1 MVVDAFPLTGQGVL
15 RRFSLQRTVAELL
28 SKRWMDAMAPVA
40 LLVGV
45 VIYFSATTQG
55 FLGTAN
61 LVSLTQVLAE
71 YGLLALGLTVV
82 LVGGGIDL
90 SIGAVF
96 GVSNG
101 ICVVLYKLYGWPVPL
116 VVLAGILAGLAC
128 GSVNGL
134 MISYFRTRPFITTL
148 VTLLLFRTIGLY
160 IDLTYTTRISG
171 VNRDDAMWS
180 ALSQARLVGLPIAF
194 WILVIATVVL
204 QVILT
209 RSRFGWQ
216 LIAVGSSRTAA
227 RRSGMSLARVGFQSY
242 LVSGALA
249 GLAGTLVAARL
260 EQTSQTTGQ
269 GLEFVALTAVII
281 GGVSLA
287 GGKGTATRAFVGTL
301 VVTCVYQ
308 GLITQGYDINAYNV
322 VLAVVLL
329 IFATLDIKYAKNR
342 DRAIQKIFIAPAELD
357 LRDLLDINQPG
368 SVWNVNRRLTG
379 AQSIGRGMVEGPE
392 DVILDAQGR
401 LYCGDRRGWVWRFSG
416 TDYEHGEIFSRVGG
430 FPLGMAFDAEANLLI
445 CVGGMGL
452 YSIAPDGT
460 SKPLATQTK
469 RSWYR
474 IRDDSSIRLAD
485 DLDVV
490 PDGRVFFSDA
500 STRFDGVEYMFDVTE
515 ARPNGR
521 VLCYDPSTGKTTT
534 VVKNMPFPN
543 GVCTAHDGESIFVAS
558 TITCSVW
565 RYWVS
570 GPKQGDF
577 EPFLTNLP
585 GFPDNI
591 NRASDGTYWMAFAG
605 MRTPSFDLS
614 LRDAGWRRRMLK
626 QIPQDEWLMFN
637 MNTSC
642 VFRFD
647 ESGEVLESFWDET
660 QEDHSVITSMREY
673 DGHLFLG
680 GLHNDRVGR
689 IRLQS
694 GPDHSER
701 QTRATASSGV
711 SSRG

>member
-1 MVVDAFPLTGQGVL
+1 MVVDAFPLTGQGNL
-15 RRFSLQRTVAELL
+15 HRFSLQRTVAELL

-40 LLVGV
+40 LLIGV
-45 VIYFSATTQG
+45 IIYFSATTPD
-55 FLGTAN
+55 FLGSAN
-61 LVSLTQVLAE
+61 LISLTQILAE
-71 YGLLALGLTVV
+71 YGLLALALTVV

-90 SIGAVF
+90 SVGAVF

-101 ICVVLYKLYGWPVPL
+101 VCVILYKLYGWPVPL
-116 VVLAGILAGLAC
+116 VILVGILVGLAC
-128 GSVNGL
+128 GSVNGIL
-134 MISYFRTRPFITTL
+134 ISYFRTRPFITTL
-148 VTLLLFRTIGLY
+148 VTLLLFRTIALY
-160 IDLTYTTRISG
+160 LDLTYTTDVSA
-171 VNRDDAMWS
+171 VNREDGMWT
-180 ALSQARLVGLPIAF
+180 ALSQARLAGLPIAF
-194 WILVIATVVL
+194 WIFVIAVLVL
-204 QVILT
+204 QVVLT

-216 LIAVGSSRTAA
+216 LMAVGSSRTAA

-242 LVSGALA
+242 LLSGALA

-287 GGKGTATRAFVGTL
+287 GGKGTATRAFIGTL

-308 GLITQGYDINAYNV
+308 GLITQGYDINAYYV
-322 VLAVVLL
+322 VLSVVLIL
-329 IFATLDIKYAKNR
+329 FATLDIKYAKNR
-342 DRAIQKIFIAPAELD
+342 DRAIQKIFIAPADLD
-357 LRDLLDINQPG
+357 LKELPDITEPG

-392 DVILDAQGR
+392 DVILDAEGR
-401 LYCGDRRGWVWRFSG
+401 MYCGDRRGWVWRFSG
-416 TDYEHGEIFSRVGG
+416 ADYEHGEVFSRVGG
-430 FPLGMAFDAEANLLI
+430 FPLGMAFDAQGNLLI

-500 STRFDGVEYMFDVTE
+500 STRFDGIEYMFDVTE

-543 GVCTAHDGESIFVAS
+543 GVCTSHDGESILVAS

-570 GPKQGDF
+570 GPKNGDF

-605 MRTPSFDLS
+605 MRTPAFDLS

-647 ESGEVLESFWDET
+647 EAGNILESYWDQT

-689 IRLQS
+689 IRLDTSPEPAVQA
-694 GPDHSER
+694 GR
-701 QTRATASSGV
+701 QKATTGA
-711 SSRG
+711 SRG

>member
-1 MVVDAFPLTGQGVL
+1 MVVDAFPLTRQGTL
-15 RRFSLQRTVAELL
+15 HRFSLQRTVAELL

-40 LLVGV
+40 LLIGV
-45 VIYFSATTQG
+45 IIYFSVTTQG
-55 FLGTAN
+55 FLGSAN
-61 LVSLTQVLAE
+61 MISLTQILAE
-71 YGLLALGLTVV
+71 YGLLALALTVV

-90 SIGAVF
+90 SVGAVF

-101 ICVVLYKLYGWPVPL
+101 VCVILYKLYGWPVPL
-116 VVLAGILAGLAC
+116 VVLVGILVGLAC
-128 GSVNGL
+128 GSVNGVI
-134 MISYFRTRPFITTL
+134 ISYFRTRPFITTL
-148 VTLLLFRTIGLY
+148 VTLLLFRTIALY
-160 IDLTYTTRISG
+160 LDLTYTTRVSA
-171 VNRDDAMWS
+171 VNREDAIWT
-180 ALSQARLVGLPIAF
+180 ALSQARLSGLPIAF
-194 WILVIATVVL
+194 WIFVVAVLVL
-204 QVILT
+204 QVVLT

-216 LIAVGSSRTAA
+216 LMAVGSSRTAA
-227 RRSGMSLARVGFQSY
+227 RRSGMSLGRVGFQSY
-242 LVSGALA
+242 LLSGALA

-287 GGKGTATRAFVGTL
+287 GGKGTATRAFIGTL

-308 GLITQGYDINAYNV
+308 GLITQGYDINAYYV
-322 VLAVVLL
+322 VLSIVLML
-329 IFATLDIKYAKNR
+329 FATLDIKYAKNR

-357 LRDLLDINQPG
+357 LKDLPDITEPG

-392 DVILDAQGR
+392 DVILDTEGR
-401 LYCGDRRGWVWRFSG
+401 MYCGDRRGWVWRFSG
-416 TDYEHGEIFSRVGG
+416 TNYEHGGVFSRVGG
-430 FPLGMAFDAEANLLI
+430 FPLGMAFDATGNLLI

-500 STRFDGVEYMFDVTE
+500 STRFDGIEYMFDVTE

-543 GVCTAHDGESIFVAS
+543 GVCTAHDGESILVAS

-570 GPKQGDF
+570 GRKKGDF

-591 NRASDGTYWMAFAG
+591 NRASNGTYWMAFAG

-647 ESGEVLESFWDET
+647 EDGNILESYWDQS

-689 IRLQS
+689 IRLDDSPVTAQQW
-694 GPDHSER
+694 GR
-701 QTRATASSGV
+701 QKATTGA
-711 SSRG
+711 SRG

>member
-1 MVVDAFPLTGQGVL
+1 MVVDAFPLTGQSGL
-15 RRFSLQRTVAELL
+15 HRFSLQRTVAELL

-40 LLVGV
+40 LLVAV
-45 VIYFSATTQG
+45 VVYFSVTTEG
-55 FLGTAN
+55 FLGNAN
-61 LVSLTQVLAE
+61 MVTLTQILAE
-71 YGLLALGLTVV
+71 YGLLALALTVV

-90 SIGAVF
+90 SVGAVF
-96 GVSNG
+96 GVSN
-101 ICVVLYKLYGWPVPL
+101 VVSVILYKLYGWPVPL
-116 VVLAGILAGLAC
+116 VILVGVLVGVAC
-128 GSVNGL
+128 GSVNGVL
-134 MISYFRTRPFITTL
+134 ISYLRTRPFITTL
-148 VTLLLFRTIGLY
+148 VTLLLFRTIGLHL
-160 IDLTYTTRISG
+160 DLTYTSRVSA
-171 VNRDDAMWS
+171 VSRDDPLWAM
-180 ALSQARLVGLPIAF
+180 LSEARLAGLPLAF
-194 WILVIATVVL
+194 WLFVVAVVVL
-204 QVILT
+204 QVVLT

-216 LIAVGSSRTAA
+216 LMAVGSSRTAA
-227 RRSGMSLARVGFQSY
+227 RRSGMSLSRIGFQSY
-242 LVSGALA
+242 LVSGMLA

-287 GGKGTATRAFVGTL
+287 GGKGTATRAFIGVL

-308 GLITQGYDINAYNV
+308 GLITQGYDINAYYV

-329 IFATLDIKYAKNR
+329 LFATLDIKYAKNR
-342 DRAIQKIFIAPAELD
+342 DRAIQKIFIAPAELN
-357 LRDLLDINQPG
+357 LKELPDINEPG

-392 DVILDAQGR
+392 DVILDQEGR

-416 TDYEHGEIFSRVGG
+416 PDYEHGEVFSRVGG
-430 FPLGMAFDAEANLLI
+430 FPLGMAFDAQGNLLI

-460 SKPLATQTK
+460 STPLATQTK

-474 IRDDSSIRLAD
+474 VRDDSSIRLAD

-500 STRFDGVEYMFDVTE
+500 STRFDGIEYMFDVTE

-521 VLCYDPSTGKTTT
+521 VLCFDPSTGKTTT

-543 GVCTAHDGESIFVAS
+543 GVCTSHDGESILIAS

-570 GPKQGDF
+570 GPKEGDF

-647 ESGEVLESFWDET
+647 ESGTVLESFWDET
-660 QEDHSVITSMREY
+660 QEDHSVITSMREH

-694 GPDHSER
+694 TSQPSTR
-701 QTRATASSGV
+701 QDRAKATSGATRG
-711 SSRG
+711 

>member
-1 MVVDAFPLTGQGVL
+1 MVVDAFPLTGQSTL
-15 RRFSLQRTVAELL
+15 HRFSLQRTVAELL

-45 VIYFSATTQG
+45 VLYFSATTQG
-55 FLGTAN
+55 FLGSAN
-61 LVSLTQVLAE
+61 LVTLTQILAE
-71 YGLLALGLTVV
+71 YGLLALALTVV

-90 SIGAVF
+90 SVGAVF

-101 ICVVLYKLYGWPVPL
+101 VCVILYKLYGWPVPL
-116 VVLAGILAGLAC
+116 VVLVGVLVGLAC

-134 MISYFRTRPFITTL
+134 LISYLRTRPFITTL
-148 VTLLLFRTIGLY
+148 VTLLLFRTMGLY
-160 IDLTYTTRISG
+160 LDLTYTTRVSA
-171 VNRDDAMWS
+171 VNRVDPLWTS
-180 ALSQARLVGLPIAF
+180 LSQARLAGLPIAF
-194 WILVIATVVL
+194 WIFLVAVLVL
-204 QVILT
+204 QIVLT

-216 LIAVGSSRTAA
+216 LVASGSSRTAA

-242 LVSGALA
+242 LLSGALA
-249 GLAGTLVAARL
+249 GLSGTLVAARL

-287 GGKGTATRAFVGTL
+287 GGKGTATRAFIGVL

-308 GLITQGYDINAYNV
+308 GLITRGYDINAYFV

-342 DRAIQKIFIAPAELD
+342 DRAIQKIFIVPADLD
-357 LRDLLDINQPG
+357 LKDLTDITRPG

-392 DVILDAQGR
+392 DVILDAEGR

-416 TDYEHGEIFSRVGG
+416 ANYEHGEVFSRVGG
-430 FPLGMAFDAEANLLI
+430 FPLGMAFDAQGNLLI

-452 YSIAPDGT
+452 YSITPDGT
-460 SKPLATQTK
+460 AKPLATQTK

-474 IRDDSSIRLAD
+474 IRDDSAIRLAD

-500 STRFDGVEYMFDVTE
+500 STRFDGTEYMFDVTE

-521 VLCYDPSTGKTTT
+521 VLCFDPSSGKTTT

-570 GPKQGDF
+570 GAQNGEF

-647 ESGEVLESFWDET
+647 EAGNVLESFWDET

-680 GLHNDRVGR
+680 GMHNDRVGR
-689 IRLQS
+689 IRLQEVPELVEQS
-694 GPDHSER
+694 HRE
-701 QTRATASSGV
+701 TATSGV
-711 SSRG
+711 ARG